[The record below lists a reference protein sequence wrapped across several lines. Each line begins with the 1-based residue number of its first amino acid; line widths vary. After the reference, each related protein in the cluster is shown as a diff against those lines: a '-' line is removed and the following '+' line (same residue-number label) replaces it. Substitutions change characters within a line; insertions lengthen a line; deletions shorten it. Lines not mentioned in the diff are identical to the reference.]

1 MTERRLLVKV
11 DGKAHYKVPAIKAI
25 RALHKAIHPDAPSM
39 GFGEAK
45 EAMEEG
51 TLMTRDQFTVLDIL
65 FRSFMPAHHQDAW
78 EGIYIFDQHLRP
90 SL

>member
-11 DGKAHYKVPAIKAI
+11 ENKGHYKIPAIKAL
-25 RALHKAIHPDAPSM
+25 RALQKAIHPDAPSM
-39 GFGEAK
+39 GLGEAK

-51 TLMTRDQFTVLDIL
+51 ILMTRDQFAVLDIL
-65 FRSFMPAHHQDAW
+65 FRSFLSAHHKDAW